1 LLIFDNP
8 NHQQTNC
15 SLKGGFAM
23 SQQNLPID
31 LKTPKVKKTDYLYL
45 PLVKLTPQSITPNHL
60 SLIRMILAFP
70 IIILIF
76 LHFFKVAG
84 VFFLVAAIFDGLDGA
99 LARFRNQETK
109 LGAIIDPSADKAVNF
124 MVWIGFLFYVKNNVY
139 LGSILTIIIIDSLLF
154 GIALFK
160 FFIKDIF
167 PKLEKNHRYFEELG
181 IPQIIHQIDVSRT
194 GANKWGKTKM
204 VLQIIVIS
212 SLLLFDPAT
221 SFRLHEV
228 FSFLPYRLTLLH
240 FSFPLL
246 IACIVFGVLSL
257 YGHVQVISFKK
268 EEKAENFINKNPD

>member
-1 LLIFDNP
+1 MY
-8 NHQQTNC
+8 Q
-15 SLKGGFAM
+15 KK
-23 SQQNLPID
+23 LPIYRKYPKIKTSD
-31 LKTPKVKKTDYLYL
+31 LLYW
-45 PLVKLTPQSITPNHL
+45 PLVKITPKSITPNHL
-60 SLIRMILAFP
+60 SVIRMVMAFP

-76 LHFFKVAG
+76 LHFFKPAA
-84 VFFLVAAIFDGLDGA
+84 VFFLVAAILDGLDGA

-124 MVWIGFLFYVKNNVY
+124 MVWIGFLFYIKNDIY
-139 LGSILTIIIIDSLLF
+139 LGSILSIIIIDSCLF
-154 GIALFK
+154 GVALFK

-167 PKLEKNHRYFEELG
+167 PKLEKSHSNFEELG

-228 FSFLPYRLTLLH
+228 FTFLPYRLTLLH

-246 IACIVFGVLSL
+246 IACIVFGILSF
-257 YGHVQVISFKK
+257 YGHIQVISFKK
-268 EEKAENFINKNPD
+268 ENAQLILPGMEDYVNE